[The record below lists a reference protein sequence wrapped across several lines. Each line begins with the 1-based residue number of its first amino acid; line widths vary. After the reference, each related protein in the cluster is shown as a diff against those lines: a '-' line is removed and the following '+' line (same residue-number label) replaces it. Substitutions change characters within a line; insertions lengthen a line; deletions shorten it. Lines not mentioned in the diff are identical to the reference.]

1 MVHRGGTYSV
11 QVVAV
16 GNNTVLASEVI
27 SLPDQSATFTYA
39 AGEATDNVLGLMNS
53 AVEGVF

>member
-1 MVHRGGTYSV
+1 V
-11 QVVAV
+11 QVVVA
-16 GNNTVLASEVI
+16 GKSTVLASEVI